1 MVNLK
6 VWINDTVVYHSKTGQ
21 KATLSFMNKLVVI
34 FYKKENEYK
43 LCYKTVVKIMK
54 LIKIYGFVLFL
65 LISCK
70 NNIMNENNKSSLI
83 NTSTK
88 DLKIAT
94 DTSKIVIDNE
104 LKESEDE
111 LKKRQLEDDK
121 IYSELI
127 LYNGT
132 YERHTESDGV
142 NSSLILTYNNDKTF
156 NYSWDFEVVNGEA
169 ICKANRKGIIKMD
182 RTQHGFD
189 NIGDCFIH
197 FNFNGY
203 WNGNMVI
210 EIEFEDQQKCRF
222 IKGQECTYSGVYIMP
237 QND

>member
-94 DTSKIVIDNE
+94 DTFSMVT
-104 LKESEDE
+104 
-111 LKKRQLEDDK
+111 
-121 IYSELI
+121 
-127 LYNGT
+127 GM
-132 YERHTESDGV
+132 
-142 NSSLILTYNNDKTF
+142 
-156 NYSWDFEVVNGEA
+156 A
-169 ICKANRKGIIKMD
+169 I
-182 RTQHGFD
+182 
-189 NIGDCFIH
+189 
-197 FNFNGY
+197 
-203 WNGNMVI
+203 WL
-210 EIEFEDQQKCRF
+210 
-222 IKGQECTYSGVYIMP
+222 
-237 QND
+237 